1 MYTKYEDWRKRLS
14 LNESQYEEVTC
25 PGTESESGKEWEQS
39 RGARR
44 HPPWCTW
51 PVGRSSHRATR
62 ARSQRDTVPT
72 SAPVTRGCGEQT
84 RMIPRLVQQRA
95 GPRGPVQTTQHTAA
109 PPRQPGPNRGHPAG
123 TSCPSGTRP
132 SQSQGADSLCFIQL
146 HGTGQW
152 LVLLYEFSTDARP
165 QVRVSVEAVESGW
178 RTQAV
183 ADSGAQGL
191 SALVWYRA
199 FFFTLESTPAGD

>member
-14 LNESQYEEVTC
+14 LNESQCEEVTC

-51 PVGRSSHRATR
+51 LVGRSSHKATR

-84 RMIPRLVQQRA
+84 RTILVQQRA
-95 GPRGPVQTTQHTAA
+95 GPRGPAKTTQHTAA
-109 PPRQPGPNRGHPAG
+109 PSRQPSPSWGRPAG
-123 TSCPSGTRP
+123 TPCLSGTRR
-132 SQSQGADSLCFIQL
+132 SQRQGADSSCFIQL

-152 LVLLYEFSTDARP
+152 LALLYVFSPDARP

-178 RTQAV
+178 RRQAV
-183 ADSGAQGL
+183 ADSEEL
-191 SALVWYRA
+191 RA
-199 FFFTLESTPAGD
+199 